1 MLFGGQI
8 LKPWQ
13 TPREWLERV
22 QEMAYTAVY
31 FPVDHT
37 APDEVIDQFH
47 ALCGQEG
54 LVIAE
59 VGAWSNPLSS
69 DPAIA
74 KASLTTCIQQ
84 LKLADRVGA
93 ACCVNISGSLSNR
106 WDGPHPDQL
115 SQAVF
120 DRVVA
125 VVQHI
130 IDTAAPQNTD
140 FTLELMPWML
150 PDSPE
155 SYLELIQAIDRPR
168 FAVHLDPAN
177 IMCSPRACLDTAAV
191 LNRCFDLLGPY
202 IRSCHAKDIRLESQ
216 LTTHINEVIPGQGSL
231 DYRVFLQRLIQLGR
245 PVPLMMEHLSSHDDV
260 AAAARYIRGVAATL
274 ELVL

>member
-13 TPREWLERV
+13 TPQEWLDRV

-37 APDEVIDQFH
+37 APESLIDQFQT
-47 ALCGQEG
+47 LCAQEN

-59 VGAWSNPLSS
+59 VGAWSNPMSR

-74 KASLTTCIQQ
+74 QASLTTCIEQ
-84 LKLADRVGA
+84 LKLADRIGA
-93 ACCVNISGSLSNR
+93 ACCVNISGSLSDR

-115 SQAVF
+115 SQAAF
-120 DRVVA
+120 DQIVRVVR
-125 VVQHI
+125 QI
-130 IDTAAPQNTD
+130 IDEAAPRQTD

-155 SYLELIQAIDRPR
+155 TYLELLQAIDRPR
-168 FAVHLDPAN
+168 FAVHLDPVN
-177 IMCSPRACLDTAAV
+177 IMSSPRACLDTAAV
-191 LNRCFDLLGPY
+191 LNHCFDQLGPY
-202 IRSCHAKDIRLESQ
+202 IRSCHAKDVRLESQ

-231 DYRVFLQRLIQLGR
+231 DYRVYLQRLDQLGR
-245 PVPLMMEHLSSHDDV
+245 PVPLMMEHLSTHEDV
-260 AAAARYIRGVAATL
+260 AAAARYIRGIASELKLTL
-274 ELVL
+274 

>member
-13 TPREWLERV
+13 TPQEWLDRV

-37 APDEVIDQFH
+37 APESLIDQFQT
-47 ALCGQEG
+47 LCAQEN

-59 VGAWSNPLSS
+59 VGAWSNPMSR

-74 KASLTTCIQQ
+74 QASLTTCIEQ
-84 LKLADRVGA
+84 LKLADRIGA
-93 ACCVNISGSLSNR
+93 ACCVNISGSLSDR

-115 SQAVF
+115 SQAAF
-120 DRVVA
+120 DQIVRVV
-125 VVQHI
+125 QRI
-130 IDTAAPQNTD
+130 IDEAAPRQTD

-155 SYLELIQAIDRPR
+155 TYLELLQAIDRPR
-168 FAVHLDPAN
+168 FAVHLDPVN
-177 IMCSPRACLDTAAV
+177 IMSSPRACLDTAAV
-191 LNRCFDLLGPY
+191 LNHCFDQLGPY
-202 IRSCHAKDIRLESQ
+202 IRSCHAKDVRLESQ

-231 DYRVFLQRLIQLGR
+231 DYRVYLQRLDQLGR
-245 PVPLMMEHLSSHDDV
+245 PVPLMMEHLSTHEDV
-260 AAAARYIRGVAATL
+260 AAAARYIRGIASELKLTL
-274 ELVL
+274 